1 MNFVTFKVLMLF
13 SSVQMAL
20 SKDTVELVLLGQR
33 QWEDSVVGR
42 TCVSQCVDQR
52 LLRQQS
58 RSLIRGIV
66 NAQSR
71 RARGS
76 MSWLSFS
83 VLYSCVWTL
92 CV

>member
-1 MNFVTFKVLMLF
+1 MLF

-20 SKDTVELVLLGQR
+20 NKDTVELVLMGQR

-42 TCVSQCVDQR
+42 TCISQCVDRR

-58 RSLIRGIV
+58 QSLIRGIV

-76 MSWLSFS
+76 MSSL
-83 VLYSCVWTL
+83 
-92 CV
+92 